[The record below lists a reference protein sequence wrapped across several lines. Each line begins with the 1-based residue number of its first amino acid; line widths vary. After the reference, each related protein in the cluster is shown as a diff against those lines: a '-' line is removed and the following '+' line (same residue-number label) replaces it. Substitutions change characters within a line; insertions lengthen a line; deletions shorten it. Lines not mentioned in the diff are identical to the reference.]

1 MKSYRLLVIAGA
13 VVQPMEDG
21 NFCTKNPI
29 ADYLNELGESFGAT
43 TWVANRY
50 QGTDYRGV
58 IDTNRVKVVVVENG
72 WRGRL
77 RSWVAVFRLAL
88 ASDYVLYYLPNHYL
102 PIFPLMRLRAKRIA
116 VYLAGDYEANIKWF
130 ADKRW
135 PGWPRLFRWSFEYPM
150 RHADALI
157 ARGRMLAD
165 VASRFNKCVHET
177 IPLGHMKVDGYH
189 IAKNKQD
196 NEGYAQ
202 SRNVLYVGKVTE
214 TKGIRHLF
222 RAFMRMLQR
231 TPGADIR
238 LHVVGDGDGQ
248 KSMEILAKEL
258 SIDGNVIFYGWVSD
272 GAEIDKLF
280 NHAHVLIVPSVYPEG
295 VPRVID
301 EAIIRGVPVIA
312 TSVGGIPQEYPN
324 GEVMIVPPKDSDAL
338 SLALDR
344 MLFQRDTR
352 DTILARAEIRRK
364 HLCRYSSAAAQH
376 IEILLNL
383 KDKEKL

>member
-1 MKSYRLLVIAGA
+1 
-13 VVQPMEDG
+13 
-21 NFCTKNPI
+21 
-29 ADYLNELGESFGAT
+29 
-43 TWVANRY
+43 
-50 QGTDYRGV
+50 
-58 IDTNRVKVVVVENG
+58 
-72 WRGRL
+72 
-77 RSWVAVFRLAL
+77 
-88 ASDYVLYYLPNHYL
+88 
-102 PIFPLMRLRAKRIA
+102 
-116 VYLAGDYEANIKWF
+116 
-130 ADKRW
+130 
-135 PGWPRLFRWSFEYPM
+135 
-150 RHADALI
+150 
-157 ARGRMLAD
+157 
-165 VASRFNKCVHET
+165 
-177 IPLGHMKVDGYH
+177 
-189 IAKNKQD
+189 
-196 NEGYAQ
+196 
-202 SRNVLYVGKVTE
+202 
-214 TKGIRHLF
+214 
-222 RAFMRMLQR
+222 MRMLQR